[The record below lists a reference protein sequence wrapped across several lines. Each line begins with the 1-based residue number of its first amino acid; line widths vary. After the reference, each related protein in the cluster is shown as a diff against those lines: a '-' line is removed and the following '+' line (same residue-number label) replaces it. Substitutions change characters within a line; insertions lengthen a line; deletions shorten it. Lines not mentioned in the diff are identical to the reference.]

1 VPGETPTGDT
11 ATGGLLL
18 FLSSSGGPAEYT
30 LGQMAQFARLR
41 GLGWTSSLP
50 AYLLAAFS
58 LLGQQISRGDGKPN
72 PENGGAVFH
81 ADTRVVDLHAT
92 VVDKSGHLLT
102 NLPIDAFSVTENGVP
117 QQIHSFMLEDV
128 PVSLGL
134 VIDNSGSMRNKR
146 AKVEAAA
153 LALVRA
159 SNQQDEVFIVN
170 FNDQAYLDLAKGKDF
185 TSDVKE
191 MEAALTRIDS
201 RGGTAMRDAIYI
213 SIGHLKERAHKDKK
227 VLIVV
232 TDGNDNSSVVTLES
246 LVKAAQQNGVL
257 IYSVGLL
264 SAEERGEAKRAE
276 KALNILAEAT
286 GGETFFPKDISQ
298 VERIADRVAR
308 NIRNQYSILYI
319 PSNQSMDGTF
329 RQIKVMVRGLG
340 KPTVRTR
347 SGYYATSDQAIS
359 RSLH

>member
-1 VPGETPTGDT
+1 
-11 ATGGLLL
+11 
-18 FLSSSGGPAEYT
+18 
-30 LGQMAQFARLR
+30 MAQFSRLR

-92 VVDKSGHLLT
+92 VVDKNGHLLT

-117 QQIHSFMLEDV
+117 QQIHSFKLEDI

-170 FNDQAYLDLAKGKDF
+170 FNDQSYLDLPKGKDF
-185 TSDVKE
+185 TSLDFHD
-191 MEAALTRIDS
+191 T
-201 RGGTAMRDAIYI
+201 
-213 SIGHLKERAHKDKK
+213 
-227 VLIVV
+227 
-232 TDGNDNSSVVTLES
+232 N
-246 LVKAAQQNGVL
+246 
-257 IYSVGLL
+257 
-264 SAEERGEAKRAE
+264 
-276 KALNILAEAT
+276 
-286 GGETFFPKDISQ
+286 
-298 VERIADRVAR
+298 
-308 NIRNQYSILYI
+308 
-319 PSNQSMDGTF
+319 
-329 RQIKVMVRGLG
+329 
-340 KPTVRTR
+340 
-347 SGYYATSDQAIS
+347 
-359 RSLH
+359 